1 MSGRPIHNAPPT
13 TSRAT
18 SSTGSTHSPADT
30 ALTGAA
36 LAFGKPKPPPKPN
49 LAAITTKNGALIAA
63 SSSWAASRPTTDST
77 NHKVDQETRP
87 PILPKR
93 PSSPTPS
100 TPNSTVRDESTPRI
114 QSLPPS
120 LPTRPSF
127 PPVENPPLEPR
138 ISSTIPLPPP
148 PRRSIQTTKQNDVGF
163 ASSAA
168 TFAARSPPKPNIL
181 PPPTMRRTNQYKDRS
196 AQMLEPHFTDTTL
209 ADAIVGAHL
218 AISRN
223 PSPSPPRLRE
233 LPAHRKQL
241 RSPVKDSSRS
251 NSPKKHEFGLRE
263 TLRKEHKPSTAE
275 PRGRSG
281 IGVRRHPHKHH
292 EGDKK
297 RWREQVNEDE
307 YKRYAGLWATNK
319 GLLFSQRERNSTE
332 DNIDDEICSVVA
344 RELWRRSR
352 LPDLTLYQIW
362 ELVNERK
369 VARLT
374 KSQFIVGLWLI
385 DQRLMGRKVPAKV
398 VSSVWQSVDRFSGP
412 GVKIRLT

>member
-1 MSGRPIHNAPPT
+1 MSGRPIHNAPQPP
-13 TSRAT
+13 SRAT
-18 SSTGSTHSPADT
+18 SSTGSTHTSADA

-49 LAAITTKNGALIAA
+49 LAGITTKNGALIAA
-63 SSSWAASRPTTDST
+63 NSSWEATRPTPVISTD
-77 NHKVDQETRP
+77 HQIDQKTRP

-93 PSSPTPS
+93 TSSPTPPAPKS
-100 TPNSTVRDESTPRI
+100 KIRDEPTPRF

-120 LPTRPSF
+120 LPARPASIAVDDASF
-127 PPVENPPLEPR
+127 EPR
-138 ISSTIPLPPP
+138 RNSNIPLPPP
-148 PRRSIQTTKQNDVGF
+148 PRRSIQPTKQNESGF

-168 TFAARSPPKPNIL
+168 ILVTRSPKPSIL
-181 PPPTMRRTNQYKDRS
+181 PPPTIKGSNQYKGKS
-196 AQMLEPHFTDTTL
+196 AQMIESYFTDTTL
-209 ADAIVGAHL
+209 ADAIVGANL

-233 LPAHRKQL
+233 LPNHRKQL
-241 RSPVKDSSRS
+241 RSPTKRDSRS
-251 NSPKKHEFGLRE
+251 NSPKKRDTGLRE
-263 TLRKEHKPSTAE
+263 TLRPEHKPSSDEA
-275 PRGRSG
+275 RGRTG
-281 IGVRRHPHKHH
+281 LGVRRHPHKHH
-292 EGDKK
+292 EGERK
-297 RWREQVNEDE
+297 RWREQVTEDE

-352 LPDLTLYQIW
+352 LPDPILYQIW
-362 ELVNERK
+362 DLVNERK

-374 KSQFIVGLWLI
+374 KAQFIVGLWLI

-398 VSSVWQSVDRFSGP
+398 VPSVWQSVERFSGP
-412 GVKIRLT
+412 GVKIRLI